1 MKLSAPEPL
10 VTERLRVRLVEAR
23 DLPGLLAV
31 NGDATVTRHLPY
43 ATWAAMADAL
53 AWYQRML
60 GIMETGTAL
69 QFVIVRRSDDLPI
82 GTALV
87 FRHDEGSQRAE
98 LGYVLGSTFWG
109 QGYMQE
115 ALRALV
121 QAAFEAMGLR
131 RLEAEVNPV
140 NTASVRVLEG
150 LGFQREGLL
159 RQRWTS
165 AKDEGRPYD
174 VAVYGLLRDEF
185 VPQATVTRTRPRAS
199 TSSPPTSRRQ

>member
-1 MKLSAPEPL
+1 MSLAAPEPL
-10 VTERLRVRLVEAR
+10 FTERLTVRLVEPR
-23 DLPGLLAV
+23 DLPALLAV
-31 NGDATVTRHLPY
+31 NGDPAVTRHLPY

-53 AWYQRML
+53 AWYERML
-60 GIMETGTAL
+60 GIMQAGTAL

-82 GTALV
+82 GTALL

-98 LGYVLGSTFWG
+98 LGYVLGAGLWG
-109 QGYMQE
+109 QGYMHE
-115 ALRALV
+115 ALQALV
-121 QAAFEAMGLR
+121 QAAFGPMGLR

-140 NTASVRVLEG
+140 NTASVQVLER

-174 VAVYGLLRDEF
+174 VAIYGLLREDGE
-185 VPQATVTRTRPRAS
+185 APR
-199 TSSPPTSRRQ
+199 

>member
-1 MKLSAPEPL
+1 MSLTAPEPIS
-10 VTERLRVRLVEAR
+10 TERLTIRLIEPG
-23 DLPGLLAV
+23 DLPALLAV
-31 NGDATVTRHLPY
+31 NGDPTVTRHLPY

-98 LGYVLGSTFWG
+98 LGYALGSAFWG

-115 ALRALV
+115 ALQALV
-121 QAAFEAMGLR
+121 QAAFGPVMGLR
-131 RLEAEVNPV
+131 RLEAEVNPA
-140 NTASVRVLEG
+140 NTASVQVLER

-174 VAVYGLLRDEF
+174 VAVYGLLREDGEA
-185 VPQATVTRTRPRAS
+185 PK
-199 TSSPPTSRRQ
+199 